1 MKRTFSLTVFLILIL
16 ILNGWSQTGDIH
28 EAAKS
33 GDLPQLKKILAKDPS
48 LVNST
53 DKDRMTPLHHA
64 IEGGNLEAAS
74 LLISSGADI
83 DAVNYK
89 KETPLHIAAYEGNA
103 EAVKLLLAHGTDPAI
118 REMRDRIPLFL
129 ACNWGNDLETVRL
142 LIVAGSDVNDKNSRG
157 ERVLISTLYYGKKE
171 IIDLLIDRGATI
183 PDDEETL
190 RGVLYITASNGMER
204 PFNIA
209 VEKSKKKGMDW
220 WTGIPMQACARG
232 GSVEI
237 AKALIDKGLDFRN
250 KNIYGVEPI
259 HIAAE
264 NGRSEFIE
272 FLLSKGVQI
281 DNPSLMGK
289 TALHFAQENGHDK
302 LADLLIHKGASQAP
316 PKFPIL
322 KGDYLGQEKPG
333 DTPRLF
339 APGIVSGHSFD
350 SEHSPAVFSPDG
362 NEVYW
367 TQKFRGPI
375 LFMKQ
380 EKGGWTAPEPAPFC
394 SEFGDGE
401 PIFSPDGS
409 KLFLLSLRPI
419 EPGGPTDKE
428 NMWFVERTPQGWSEA
443 KPVSALINACD
454 LHWLFSVADNGTI
467 YFASPREGGFGA
479 NDIYCSKLRDGEYEE
494 PKNLGNVINTPDV
507 DHTPFIAPDE
517 SYLIFV
523 SRGRT
528 ASTRDFQFFI
538 SYKNEDG
545 SWKEP
550 IALDQKINSL
560 DFALCPAVTPDKK
573 YMFFIAKGDIYWVDA
588 GFIDRLRPKN

>member
-1 MKRTFSLTVFLILIL
+1 MKRKCSLTVFLTLIV
-16 ILNGWSQTGDIH
+16 IFSGCYQAGDIH
-28 EAAKS
+28 EAAKN
-33 GDLPQLKKILAKDPS
+33 GNLAQLKKILAKNPS

-64 IEGGNLEAAS
+64 IDTGNLEAAS
-74 LLISSGADI
+74 FLISTGADI

-89 KETPLHIAAYEGNA
+89 KETPLHLAAYEGNA
-103 EAVKLLLAHGTDPAI
+103 EAVKLLLEHGADPAM

-142 LIVAGSDVNDKNSRG
+142 LIEAGSDVNDKNSRG

-183 PDDEETL
+183 PEDEETL
-190 RGVLYITASNGMER
+190 KRVLYITASNGMER

-209 VEKSKKKGMDW
+209 VEKSKKLRMDW
-220 WTGIPMQACARG
+220 WTGIPMHACARG

-237 AKALIDKGLDFRN
+237 AEALIEKGIDFRE
-250 KNIYGVEPI
+250 KNIYGVEPL

-264 NGRSEFIE
+264 NGRSEFVE

-281 DNPSLMGK
+281 DSQSLVGK
-289 TALHFAQENGHDK
+289 TALHYAQENGHTE
-302 LADLLIHKGASQAP
+302 LVNLLIHKGASQAAP
-316 PKFPIL
+316 QFPIL

-333 DTPRLF
+333 GTPRLF
-339 APGIVSGHSFD
+339 APGIVSGHGFD

-362 NEVYW
+362 KEVYW
-367 TQKFRGPI
+367 TQEFRGPI
-375 LFMKQ
+375 LFMRQ
-380 EKGGWTAPEPAPFC
+380 EKGVWTAPRPAPFC

-409 KLFLLSLRPI
+409 KMFFLSLRPI

-428 NMWFVERTPQGWSEA
+428 NMWFVERIPEGWSEA

-479 NDIYCSKLRDGEYEE
+479 NDIYFSRLTGGEYEE

-528 ASTRDFQFFI
+528 ASSRGFQFFI

-550 IALDQKINSL
+550 VALDQKINSL
-560 DFALCPAVTPDKK
+560 EFALCPAVTPDGK
-573 YMFFIAKGDIYWVDA
+573 YMFFIARGDIYWVDS
-588 GFIDRLRPKN
+588 GFIEKLRPKN